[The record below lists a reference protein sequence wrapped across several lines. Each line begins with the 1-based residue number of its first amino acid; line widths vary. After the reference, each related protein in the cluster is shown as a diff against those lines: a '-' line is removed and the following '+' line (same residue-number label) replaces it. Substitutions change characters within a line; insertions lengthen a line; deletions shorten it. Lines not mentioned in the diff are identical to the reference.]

1 MPLLRQRGP
10 LGAMASVVDNK
21 LLWITNQDIIEIG
34 EEKYKQK
41 TRPRP
46 GATSTERRGQETAP
60 NIALPTMWAINQN
73 LMRMFQNPA
82 KQKGATLKVRSFLF
96 GLWEVC
102 ILENEFTRMP
112 PLRQR
117 GSLGAMASV
126 VDNKLRYN

>member
-1 MPLLRQRGP
+1 MINGRSSIRCSKQGVIQQQGGYFERDLPKEL
-10 LGAMASVVDNK
+10 M
-21 LLWITNQDIIEIG
+21 IG
-34 EEKYKQK
+34 RKRL
-41 TRPRP
+41 TRPQKK
-46 GATSTERRGQETAP
+46 RRGQETAP

-126 VDNKLRYN
+126 VDNKSTTK